1 MSLTGVAEG
10 RPPDV
15 VTNVGGPVKNEF
27 EITVPDDPF
36 GNWLAMNDLI
46 AASVLPTQETS
57 EVERQSKKM
66 VGGQPAHIWKSNAIK
81 KAGTPFAYKEQW
93 LIMELDGVFAHL
105 QHLNDGTV
113 RIIMANKRLV

>member
-1 MSLTGVAEG
+1 MSGNGAVEG

-15 VTNVGGPVKNEF
+15 VTNVGGPVPNEF
-27 EITVPDDPF
+27 DITVPEDPF

-66 VGGQPAHIWKSNAIK
+66 VGGAPAHIWKSNLIK
-81 KAGTPFAYKEQW
+81 KAGTPLAYKEQW
-93 LIMELDGVFAHL
+93 LILELDGVFAHVH
-105 QHLNDGTV
+105 HLNDGTV
-113 RIIMANKRLV
+113 RIIMASKRLV